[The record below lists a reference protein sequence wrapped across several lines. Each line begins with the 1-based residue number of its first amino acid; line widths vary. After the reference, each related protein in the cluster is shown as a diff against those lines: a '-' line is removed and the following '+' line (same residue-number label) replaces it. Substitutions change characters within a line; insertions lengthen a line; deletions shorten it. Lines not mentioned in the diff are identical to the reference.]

1 MTKQMD
7 SENMFIKMDKNILDF
22 GTKIY
27 NMEQEE
33 KNQKMVLF
41 MKDNFKK
48 EKSMV
53 TENIDG
59 KTDQFTEVNGKT
71 IQ

>member
-27 NMEQEE
+27 NMGQEE
-33 KNQKMVLF
+33 KNQKMVLY

-53 TENIDG
+53 TENIYG

>member
-41 MKDNFKK
+41 MKGNFKK

-53 TENIDG
+53 TENIVG

>member
-53 TENIDG
+53 TENIVG

>member
-33 KNQKMVLF
+33 KNQKMVLS

-53 TENIDG
+53 TENIVG

>member
-59 KTDQFTEVNGKT
+59 RTDQFTEVNGKT